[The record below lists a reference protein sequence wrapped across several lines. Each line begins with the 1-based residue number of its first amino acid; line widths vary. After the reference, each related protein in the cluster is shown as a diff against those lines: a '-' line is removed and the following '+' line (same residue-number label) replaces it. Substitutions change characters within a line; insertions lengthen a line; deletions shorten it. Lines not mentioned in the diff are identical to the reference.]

1 MAVDGISWDDAQKI
15 FHEMCTSNREG
26 AFLITLPYKVGIATA
41 LTGAFASIPLCF
53 DLTTVAWFNENF
65 VTTDRPPAE
74 DLETFLEVGSWAWGW
89 MEPPLGQ
96 ISFFLLAL
104 QFARAQMENLGI
116 RPYTG
121 MMKSRRAQA
130 LCDKYPKYSQQIVK
144 DFSKGQPLL

>member
-1 MAVDGISWDDAQKI
+1 MTVDNVSWDAADKVFQ
-15 FHEMCTSNREG
+15 EMSIANHRDS
-26 AFLITLPYKVGIATA
+26 FLVTLPYKVGIAVS

-53 DLTTVAWFNENF
+53 DLSTVAWFNEHF

-74 DLETFLEVGSWAWGW
+74 DLETFLEVGSWSWGW

-116 RPYTG
+116 KPYTG
-121 MMKSRRAQA
+121 MMKSKRANK
-130 LCDKYPKYSQQIVK
+130 LCAMYPKYSAQIVK
-144 DFSKGQPLL
+144 DFSKGQSLI